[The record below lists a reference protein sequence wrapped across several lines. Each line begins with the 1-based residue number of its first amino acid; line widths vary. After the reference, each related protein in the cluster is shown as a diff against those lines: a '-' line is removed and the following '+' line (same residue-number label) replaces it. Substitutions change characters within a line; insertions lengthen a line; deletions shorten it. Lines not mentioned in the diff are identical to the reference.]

1 MPKKLIQY
9 LNLNFNLFLYDII
22 IKKGVKMAK
31 KRVAINGLGR
41 IGKMVLWH
49 YIINKP
55 ENVEIV
61 AANGGRGSAEDLAYM
76 LKFDSVHGKFPA
88 EISYTDNSLIV
99 GGNEIKLVQGRDPEI
114 LPWKELNIDIVLECT
129 GHFTKR
135 DDAAKHL
142 KAGAKKVLISAP
154 SKDAELTVVLGV
166 NQDWFD
172 PTKHDVI
179 SNASC
184 TTNSLA
190 PAIKVLHDEF
200 GIESALVTT
209 VHAYTSSQ
217 AIVDKK
223 LPGKHRRGRAAAE
236 NIIPT
241 TTGAAI
247 ATTKVIPELEG
258 KMNARALRVPVP
270 DGAITDISATLKKE
284 VSEEEVNKAFEK
296 AMNTYLKGILE
307 ITYDEIVSR
316 DIINNPHSSI
326 IDGLSTLVVDGNKVK
341 VYAWYDN
348 EFGYSGRLLELADF
362 VASKL

>member
-9 LNLNFNLFLYDII
+9 LNLNFNLFLCDII
-22 IKKGVKMAK
+22 IKKGEKMTK

-326 IDGLSTLVVDGNKVK
+326 IDGLSTLVVDRNKVK